1 MKNLSTQ
8 LDCVERENLMKRYQ
22 PRISMS
28 FMALA
33 LVGLTG
39 ITGLANPRPRP
50 FHLVE
55 HGKVQVRPRDTTGDI
70 RDLVSDGAG
79 TATQL
84 GFFTSH
90 REAVLSAQTP
100 GGQVFNFQGAITL
113 TTATGDQL
121 FASITGTVDFS
132 TGHADLIYQ
141 FTGGT
146 KGSKFENASGT
157 TFWSVDVAKGEYDAV
172 AEGQIILD

>member
-1 MKNLSTQ
+1 
-8 LDCVERENLMKRYQ
+8 
-22 PRISMS
+22 MS
-28 FMALA
+28 LMALA

-90 REAVLSAQTP
+90 REAVLPHKHQE
-100 GGQVFNFQGAITL
+100 GRY
-113 TTATGDQL
+113 
-121 FASITGTVDFS
+121 SIFRERS
-132 TGHADLIYQ
+132 H
-141 FTGGT
+141 
-146 KGSKFENASGT
+146 
-157 TFWSVDVAKGEYDAV
+157 
-172 AEGQIILD
+172 